1 MNEIRRELVL
11 FRFRR
16 VTAKTVAIAGIL
28 GDWHPSFASMEKCGG
43 GIWQKYLHM
52 CPGEHQYRLIVD
64 GDWDATGI
72 RTVTVPE
79 PDRHERALSEHGWGA
94 KKTPPSANQSATT
107 KITSSVPWL
116 N

>member
-28 GDWHPSFASMEKCGG
+28 GDWHPSFAPMEKCGD
-43 GIWQKYLHM
+43 GIWQKYLHL

-64 GDWDATGI
+64 GDWDATGS

-79 PDRHERALSEHGWGA
+79 PADMKGSFPNTAGALKRLLHPLTNA
-94 KKTPPSANQSATT
+94 PQRK
-107 KITSSVPWL
+107 
-116 N
+116 